1 MHPNLM
7 TSALTAFSA
16 LIIGSNALHTTGNDQ
31 VIKYAIHKMRETQSN
46 TSHAVSTGVANQNW
60 LYTVELSI
68 GTPPQK
74 TLVQLDTGS
83 SEMWVNAN
91 CSAAPTALNQKAL
104 CDKVPVYKVN
114 DSSTA
119 TGPLGSSQIQYGVGE
134 QLTGVRF
141 NYYKDTVNISGI
153 EIKEQIFGV
162 AWASA
167 NVPIGILGLGPD
179 LDRGFALNESHPLVL
194 DTMAQSKAISS
205 RVYSVGLGGADEA
218 EGSLIFGGID
228 KGRYTGSLE
237 KLPIVKSRGGKSR
250 QVPQAQL
257 PIPLQSKET
266 NRLIRLTV
274 DLAALSIHGK
284 GKSREYDI
292 SNQTNVLLDTGYTMS
307 KLNQKLA
314 EQIYTDIGAK
324 LDESLGYYVVDCSVR
339 DVDGGLDFKFGN
351 KTITVPFHE
360 FIFTAEGICAA
371 GLEPVEDDQQQ
382 VLGLS
387 FLRAAYVIFD
397 WDNENAH
404 LAQSANCTSEIVPAT
419 TGPDAVPSVV
429 GNCEASLSTSNLS
442 SAATRLEKVSM
453 LMFILTMAVLV

>member
-1 MHPNLM
+1 MHSNLI
-7 TSALTAFSA
+7 TSVFTAFSA
-16 LIIGSNALHTTGNDQ
+16 LIIGSNGLYTTGNDQ
-31 VIKYAIHKMRETQSN
+31 VVKYAIHKVRATQGN
-46 TSHAVSTGVANQNW
+46 TSHAVSMGIANQNW

-74 TLVQLDTGS
+74 TMVQLDTGS

-91 CSAAPTALNQKAL
+91 CSAAPTLLNQKEL

-119 TGPLGSSQIQYGVGE
+119 TGPLGSSQIQYGIGE

-141 NYYKDTVNISGI
+141 NYYKDTVNIGGI
-153 EIKEQIFGV
+153 EIEDQIFGV

-179 LDRGFALNESHPLVL
+179 LDGGFAVNESYPLVL
-194 DTMAQSKAISS
+194 DAMAQSKSITS
-205 RVYSVGLGGADEA
+205 RVYSVDLGGADEA

-237 KLPIVKSRGGKSR
+237 KLPIVKSSE
-250 QVPQAQL
+250 
-257 PIPLQSKET
+257 ET
-266 NRLIRLTV
+266 DRSSRLTV

-307 KLNQKLA
+307 KLNQKVA

-351 KTITVPFHE
+351 KTITVPFSE

-371 GLEPVEDDQQQ
+371 GLEPVEDGQQQ
-382 VLGLS
+382 VLGVS
-387 FLRAAYVIFD
+387 FLRAAYVVFD

-404 LAQSANCTSEIVPAT
+404 IAQSANCTSEIVPAT
-419 TGPDAVPSVV
+419 TGPDAVPSVT
-429 GNCEASLSTSNLS
+429 GNCEASPSTSNVS
-442 SAATRLEKVSM
+442 SGAMRLEKVSM
-453 LMFILTMAVLV
+453 FMFILMMAILA

>member
-1 MHPNLM
+1 MHPNIM

-16 LIIGSNALHTTGNDQ
+16 LIIGSTALHTTGNDQ
-31 VIKYAIHKMRETQSN
+31 VVKYDIHKVRATQSN
-46 TSHAVSTGVANQNW
+46 TSHAVSIGTANQNW

-83 SEMWVNAN
+83 SEMWLNAN
-91 CSAAPTALNQKAL
+91 CSAAPTLLSQKEL
-104 CDKVPVYKVN
+104 CDNVPVYKVN

-119 TGPLGSSQIQYGVGE
+119 TGPLGSNQIQYGVGE

-141 NYYKDTVNISGI
+141 NYYKDTVNIGGI

-179 LDRGFALNESHPLVL
+179 LDRGFTLNESHPLVL
-194 DTMAQSKAISS
+194 DAMAQSKSISS

-218 EGSLIFGGID
+218 KGSLIFGGID

-237 KLPIVKSRGGKSR
+237 KRPICE
-250 QVPQAQL
+250 
-257 PIPLQSKET
+257 ET
-266 NRLIRLTV
+266 DRLIRLTV

-284 GKSREYDI
+284 GKSRKYDI

-351 KTITVPFHE
+351 KTITVPFYE

-371 GLEPVEDDQQQ
+371 GLEPVEDGQQQ

-387 FLRAAYVIFD
+387 FLRAAYVVFD

-429 GNCEASLSTSNLS
+429 GNCEASLSTTNVS
-442 SAATRLEKVSM
+442 SVATRLESVTM
-453 LMFILTMAVLV
+453 LIFVQV

>member
-1 MHPNLM
+1 MHPYF
-7 TSALTAFSA
+7 TTAALTAFSV
-16 LIIGSNALHTTGNDQ
+16 LIIGSTALHTTGNDQ
-31 VIKYAIHKMRETQSN
+31 VTKYAIQRVRTTQSN
-46 TSHAVSTGVANQNW
+46 ASHAVSTGIANQNW

-91 CSAAPTALNQKAL
+91 CSAAPTALNQKEL

-114 DSSTA
+114 NSSTA
-119 TGPLGSSQIQYGVGE
+119 AGPLGSGQIQYGIGE

-141 NYYKDTVNISGI
+141 NYYQDTIDIGGI
-153 EIKEQIFGV
+153 EIKDQIFGV

-194 DTMAQSKAISS
+194 DAMAQSKSISS
-205 RVYSVGLGGADEA
+205 RVYSVGLGGANEA

-237 KLPIVKSRGGKSR
+237 KLPIVKSSEGKC
-250 QVPQAQL
+250 PMLL
-257 PIPLQSKET
+257 PTPLQFNET
-266 NRLIRLTV
+266 DHLIRLTV

-314 EQIYTDIGAK
+314 RQIYTDIGAK

-351 KTITVPFHE
+351 KTIMVPFHE

-371 GLEPVEDDQQQ
+371 GLEPVEDGQQQ

-387 FLRAAYVIFD
+387 FLRAAYVVFD

-404 LAQSANCTSEIVPAT
+404 LAQSANCTSEILPAT

-429 GNCEASLSTSNLS
+429 GNCEASLSTTNVS
-442 SAATRLEKVSM
+442 STATRLEMVPM
-453 LMFILTMAVLV
+453 LMFVLVIAVLV

>member
-1 MHPNLM
+1 MHPNIM

-16 LIIGSNALHTTGNDQ
+16 LIIGSTALHTTGNDQ
-31 VIKYAIHKMRETQSN
+31 VIKYDIHKVRATQSN
-46 TSHAVSTGVANQNW
+46 TSHAVSIGTANQNW

-83 SEMWVNAN
+83 SEMWLNAN
-91 CSAAPTALNQKAL
+91 CSAAPTLLSQKEL
-104 CDKVPVYKVN
+104 CDNVPVYKVN

-119 TGPLGSSQIQYGVGE
+119 TGPLGSNQIQYGVGE

-141 NYYKDTVNISGI
+141 NYYKDTVNIGGI

-179 LDRGFALNESHPLVL
+179 LDRGFTLNESHPLVL
-194 DTMAQSKAISS
+194 DAMAQSKSISS

-218 EGSLIFGGID
+218 KGSLIFGGID

-237 KLPIVKSRGGKSR
+237 KRPIVKSTEGKS
-250 QVPQAQL
+250 
-257 PIPLQSKET
+257 
-266 NRLIRLTV
+266 RLTV

-284 GKSREYDI
+284 GKSRKYDI

-324 LDESLGYYVVDCSVR
+324 LDESLGYYVVDCS
-339 DVDGGLDFKFGN
+339 
-351 KTITVPFHE
+351 

-371 GLEPVEDDQQQ
+371 GLEPVEDGQQQ

-387 FLRAAYVIFD
+387 FLRAAYVVFD

-429 GNCEASLSTSNLS
+429 GNCEASLSTTNVS
-442 SAATRLEKVSM
+442 SVATRLESVTM
-453 LMFILTMAVLV
+453 LMFVLVMAAILC